1 MVCIQKQ
8 FRKSESILKIR
19 FESQKDIDNE
29 LNVIKKICWDGTLY
43 KKLGQHDLDFLVYEL
58 RNENKIGLCFIEI
71 KCYCKNHD
79 DFPNTMVSCIK
90 HRKMMKRSSQLP
102 TYLFIQ
108 WKDKLVYIN
117 ANNIQGEKR
126 VGGRKPRE
134 GSSNDQEMMI
144 FVPNEKFNDFD

>member
-1 MVCIQKQ
+1 MSLKNLLGWHTFQKVRSTR
-8 FRKSESILKIR
+8 FGFLGLRIAERK
-19 FESQKDIDNE
+19 
-29 LNVIKKICWDGTLY
+29 
-43 KKLGQHDLDFLVYEL
+43 
-58 RNENKIGLCFIEI
+58 KIGLCFIEI
-71 KCYCKNHD
+71 KCYSKNHD

-144 FVPNEKFNDFD
+144 FVPNEKFNVFE